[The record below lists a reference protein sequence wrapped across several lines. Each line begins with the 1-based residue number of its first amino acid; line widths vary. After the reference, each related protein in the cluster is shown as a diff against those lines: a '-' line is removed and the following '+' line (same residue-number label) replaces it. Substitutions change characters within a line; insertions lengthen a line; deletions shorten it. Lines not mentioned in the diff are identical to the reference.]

1 MSMQKPASEQ
11 TAMQPTQA
19 SAQAT
24 VTTNEVSRDTSTSEP
39 KGPPVKV
46 SVLERFLSVRGRR
59 SGSKTSI
66 PTKLTA
72 ESLSSAYT
80 KRRHDEKAVAQRAAM
95 REPDDIFSES
105 MDAYVPKKREQELVN
120 LHQDE
125 MEVSEVFLA
134 ETRALSFEREV
145 LDKVVCDREENREVF
160 EERLW
165 CLLVNDRGLHL
176 VEDDGDQQ
184 EPVGEEVASEEQVEQ

>member
-1 MSMQKPASEQ
+1 MQKPASEQ

-72 ESLSSAYT
+72 ESLSRAYT

-165 CLLVNDRGLHL
+165 RLLVNDRGLHL
-176 VEDDGDQQ
+176 VEDDDDQQ
-184 EPVGEEVASEEQVEQ
+184 EPVGEEVAAEEQVEQ